1 MVPITPSTTI
11 PKVTQ
16 MPVES
21 GDAVR
26 AVLEKIDLEDPAQ
39 ISHVLISKGISEI
52 SEEEVVQLLESIDFK
67 SFTPEQSAQIMEALT
82 NAPEGVKKIFEE
94 EVNIFADENFSTYV
108 PTGSLINVAQR
119 RALVAAGAA
128 MTAIGAAVSSS
139 GGTRGGSRIK

>member
-1 MVPITPSTTI
+1 
-11 PKVTQ
+11 

-21 GDAVR
+21 ANDVR
-26 AVLEKIDLEDPAQ
+26 AAIEKIDLQDSSQ
-39 ISHVLISKGISEI
+39 ITYVLISEGISEI
-52 SEEEVVQLLESIDFK
+52 SEEEIIELIDNIDFE
-67 SFTPEQSAQIMEALT
+67 SFTPEESAQIMQALT
-82 NAPEGVKKIFEE
+82 NAPDDVKKVFEE